1 MSYAASSSELRWA
14 TLADSRRY
22 VHPLRLSGEERAAAA
37 ARQRVQREAD
47 AALERQRLQYE
58 LRLQSTQDYWGSRL
72 QQQQQLNAELQAD
85 NAQLAFVVEELQ
97 EQLADALN
105 AQREHRRVERAASA
119 TSSLSAV

>member
-58 LRLQSTQDYWGSRL
+58 LRLQSTQNYWRSRL

-105 AQREHRRVERAASA
+105 AQREHQRVERAASA

>member
-1 MSYAASSSELRWA
+1 MSYAASNSELRWA

-58 LRLQSTQDYWGSRL
+58 LRLQSTQNYWRSRL

-97 EQLADALN
+97 EQLADTLN
-105 AQREHRRVERAASA
+105 AQREHQRVERAASA

>member
-1 MSYAASSSELRWA
+1 M
-14 TLADSRRY
+14 
-22 VHPLRLSGEERAAAA
+22 
-37 ARQRVQREAD
+37 QREAD

-58 LRLQSTQDYWGSRL
+58 LRLQNYWRGRL

>member
-1 MSYAASSSELRWA
+1 M
-14 TLADSRRY
+14 
-22 VHPLRLSGEERAAAA
+22 
-37 ARQRVQREAD
+37 QREAD

-58 LRLQSTQDYWGSRL
+58 LRLQSTQNYWRSRL

-105 AQREHRRVERAASA
+105 AQREHQRVERAASA